1 MIPSSIQLMKKR
13 RSNNLR
19 IPKNPLL
26 NNPSLRINQLPIP
39 MITII
44 SPYPNIYLH
53 IIILYYTVSMSHI
66 IVVLTIIYIYTWYP
80 LQADTLPNIP
90 MHLTHIYRAIL
101 IPIHTI
107 FPTFYF
113 IIIDKSNTLATFN
126 YFNIFVVII
135 LTN

>member
-26 NNPSLRINQLPIP
+26 NNPSLSINQLPIP

-80 LQADTLPNIP
+80 LQTDTLSNIP

-107 FPTFYF
+107 FATLYF

-126 YFNIFVVII
+126 YFNIFIVII
-135 LTN
+135 LAN